1 MKGLPR
7 SAVAI
12 TAGAILTMILVSVA
26 TYLAIIVLLEPAP
39 EGLVRY
45 ATPTFTVVS
54 LGYALVSALSGG
66 LVAAALGGSHA
77 TIHGA
82 SLGILLLIPI
92 ALGRGTS
99 GPGQPAW
106 YPWVFGMVV
115 LVGSV
120 TGAIL
125 WQRRWQRGTLG

>member
-1 MKGLPR
+1 MSDFPR
-7 SAVAI
+7 SALAVVV
-12 TAGAILTMILVSVA
+12 GASLTIILVSTA

-39 EGLVRY
+39 EGLVSY

-54 LGYALVSALSGG
+54 LGYVFVSALSGG

-82 SLGILLLIPI
+82 SLGIVLLIPI

-106 YPWVFGMVV
+106 YPWVFGVVV

-120 TGAIL
+120 TGAVL
-125 WQRRWQRGTLG
+125 WQRRWQRRTLG